1 MHSTEP
7 AEHTRAFAFLATAFV
22 LVAFYALPVFGRA
35 FSHAAT
41 DIVITLFLLLAL
53 LRPLCQMPERRF
65 ILVVSAFGTAIALL
79 DLLTGGIPMGL
90 ATLITAIALGGADD
104 GDLLVRRLVIGVG
117 CFCVAV
123 VTCFAVKLIAVAI
136 VFGTGEVVAF
146 FGLLGSRMAGA
157 VGTWPGLEQWAARL
171 GFDAGMVDRSVLA
184 RLALTGAMVTYSSFV
199 LAYGSHAL
207 GAALVILPVPI
218 LMVLTVVALRRV
230 ERRDWTLQPQPYLLL
245 ASLVP
250 FVWYMAFTW
259 HTATHSF
266 FMVRPLALNVALAVI
281 AAVMLP
287 PTREAALA
295 QAEADDR
302 PMDLT

>member
-1 MHSTEP
+1 
-7 AEHTRAFAFLATAFV
+7 
-22 LVAFYALPVFGRA
+22 
-35 FSHAAT
+35 
-41 DIVITLFLLLAL
+41 
-53 LRPLCQMPERRF
+53 
-65 ILVVSAFGTAIALL
+65 
-79 DLLTGGIPMGL
+79 
-90 ATLITAIALGGADD
+90 
-104 GDLLVRRLVIGVG
+104 
-117 CFCVAV
+117 
-123 VTCFAVKLIAVAI
+123 
-136 VFGTGEVVAF
+136 
-146 FGLLGSRMAGA
+146 
-157 VGTWPGLEQWAARL
+157 
-171 GFDAGMVDRSVLA
+171 
-184 RLALTGAMVTYSSFV
+184 MVTYSSFV

-218 LMVLTVVALRRV
+218 LVVLTVVALRRV

-295 QAEADDR
+295 QAEADDQ